1 MLWELAT
8 NLTIFNQEIMS
19 KLKKSSHFSAF
30 VTSGDI
36 FFNRAGP
43 KEDLSE
49 ESGGRIRKSEV

>member
-1 MLWELAT
+1 
-8 NLTIFNQEIMS
+8 MS